1 MAQEIQVQIEEQ
13 ETITL
18 YISAGATNGTVTS
31 VAVSGS
37 DGIEVDSGSPITT
50 LGTIALGIN
59 KATLLAHINVEDG
72 ADVTDATNVAAAGA
86 TMDAD
91 TSLAGN
97 GYFLDEDNMASDS
110 ATKVPSQQSVK
121 AYVDAHPGAVGSVN
135 GFTGV
140 VVIDEE
146 DIKGTVRTANVA
158 TTASLDW
165 NAYSVEK
172 LTMTADTTFS
182 DSNLPTGANTKIK
195 TLWLTGAFTATF
207 PTYYTFRGDTYDG
220 AVWNKI
226 TIDCVVGTTSSEFVD
241 AILENTA
248 I

>member
-18 YISAGATNGTVTS
+18 YISLGATNGTVTS
-31 VAVSGS
+31 VAVSGT

-72 ADVTDATNVAAAGA
+72 ADVTDAINVAAAGA

-121 AYVDAHPGAVGSVN
+121 AYVDGK
-135 GFTGV
+135 
-140 VVIDEE
+140 DEE
-146 DIKGTVRTANVA
+146 DIKGTVRTANV
-158 TTASLDW
+158 TTTDSLDW
-165 NAYSVEK
+165 NTYAVHK

-207 PTYYTFRGDTYDG
+207 PAYYTFRGDTYDG

-241 AILENTA
+241 VILENTA
-248 I
+248 L